1 MNRLLVVLGA
11 LVPVLLLAAD
21 LPPVRLPSPSIE
33 GVWYA
38 KDPRDGSCL
47 HMQIT
52 KAPRSGE
59 RVYMLVGSDRSAPS
73 WCPEGSRMQGIG
85 VMQPE
90 GLLLTSV
97 VLWCMPDASELRYFH
112 SDALRYD
119 PQADTISDAEGV
131 AFHRQV
137 LLGR

>member
-1 MNRLLVVLGA
+1 MNRLLAVLGA
-11 LVPVLLLAAD
+11 LLPVLLLAAD
-21 LPPVRLPSPSIE
+21 LPPVRLPSPAIE

-38 KDPRDGSCL
+38 KDPSDGSCL

-52 KAPRSGE
+52 KAPRSGA
-59 RVYMLVGSDRSAPS
+59 RVYMLVGSDRRAPS
-73 WCPEGSRMQGIG
+73 WCPDTTRMQGIG
-85 VMQPE
+85 VMQAD

-97 VLWCMPDASELRYFH
+97 VLWCMPDAHEVRYFQ

-119 PQADTISDAEGV
+119 AEADTISNAEG
-131 AFHRQV
+131 ATYHRQV

>member
-1 MNRLLVVLGA
+1 MQIAAGQDPAPGAANVVSFYFTGA
-11 LVPVLLLAAD
+11 ISSTQRVVA
-21 LPPVRLPSPSIE
+21 IN
-33 GVWYA
+33 G
-38 KDPRDGSCL
+38 
-47 HMQIT
+47 IT

-85 VMQPE
+85 VMQPD
-90 GLLLTSV
+90 GLLLTSA

>member
-11 LVPVLLLAAD
+11 LLPVLLLAAD
-21 LPPVRLPSPSIE
+21 LPPVPLPSRSIE

-38 KDPRDGSCL
+38 KDPSDGSCL

-52 KAPRSGE
+52 KAPRSGDK
-59 RVYMLVGSDRSAPS
+59 VYMLVGSDRMARS
-73 WCPEGSRMQGIG
+73 WCPEATRMQGIG
-85 VMQPE
+85 VMQTD

-97 VLWCMPDASELRYFH
+97 VLWCMPDAHEVRYFH

-119 PQADTISDAEGV
+119 AEVDTISNAEG
-131 AFHRQV
+131 ATYHRQV
-137 LLGR
+137 LLAR